1 MPKRSPAL
9 RLEDSVPEPRE
20 ATVPAPSWPPTWPAW
35 VGWGRMRH
43 FMLDWASDT
52 RVVMSRGDCL
62 RLVVEEVAKDRS
74 LLGAIWGERDQGSTY
89 RVGHNT

>member
-1 MPKRSPAL
+1 
-9 RLEDSVPEPRE
+9 
-20 ATVPAPSWPPTWPAW
+20 
-35 VGWGRMRH
+35 MRH